1 MIRFVVQKC
10 TGLDKIMT
18 ALFWKQKLT
27 MWEEF
32 PDEMKRL
39 HRCVG
44 MDTQGG
50 TRRSKMATGDLSWTW
65 ERAAATDRVQEP
77 PTGSRVHRPGPA
89 ATDRVQQ
96 PAACALIKGI
106 AAVLLKKMA
115 NGLSFLVASKR
126 HTALM
131 KHTGYCYLY

>member
-77 PTGSRVHRPGPA
+77 PTGSRGHRLGPG
-89 ATDRVQQ
+89 ATDRVQRPPTGSSSQ
-96 PAACALIKGI
+96 PLAPSSRALQRCCLRKWLMDYPFWL
-106 AAVLLKKMA
+106 LLKDT
-115 NGLSFLVASKR
+115 LP
-126 HTALM
+126 
-131 KHTGYCYLY
+131 